1 MVALST
7 QHKGL
12 AIVDARRDIHLQPH
26 RFAHT
31 AHALALVARGLDDL
45 AGTAAAAAGLHALHH
60 AERGTLLHPHLSTA
74 VAVRAS
80 LGRGSFGGSGAAAVL
95 TLNQAGE
102 VDLLLA
108 TLGRLHEG
116 ERDVDVNVVAA
127 DRRVRVAGSAR
138 AAKTAKAAA
147 AAKKAVEDIADVAK
161 VKAEAACTASAA
173 AIARIDACVA
183 KLVIARALL
192 RVGEHRIGFVDL
204 FKFGFCVLVPRIQ
217 VRVVLFGKLAVSLFQ
232 FVVAAALLH
241 AEHFIIISF
250 FLCQM
255 VHPL

>member
-31 AHALALVARGLDDL
+31 AHALALVAWGLDDL
-45 AGTAAAAAGLHALHH
+45 AGTAAAVAGLHALHH
-60 AERGTLLHPHLSTA
+60 AA
-74 VAVRAS
+74 
-80 LGRGSFGGSGAAAVL
+80 
-95 TLNQAGE
+95 LNQAGE

-108 TLGRLHEG
+108 ALGRLHEG

-127 DRRVRVAGSAR
+127 DRRVGVAGSAR

-147 AAKKAVEDIADVAK
+147 AAEKAVEDIADVAK

-173 AIARIDACVA
+173 AIARVDARMA

-192 RVGEHRIGFVDL
+192 RVGEHRVGLVDL
-204 FKFGFCVLVPRIQ
+204 FKFGFCVLVSRIQ

-232 FVVAAALLH
+232 LVVAAALLH